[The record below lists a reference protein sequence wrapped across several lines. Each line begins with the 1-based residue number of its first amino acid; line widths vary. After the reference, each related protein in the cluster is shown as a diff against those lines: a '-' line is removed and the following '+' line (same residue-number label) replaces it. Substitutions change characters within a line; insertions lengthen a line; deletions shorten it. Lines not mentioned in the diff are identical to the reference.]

1 MSRQVNYNI
10 PIQNSDNNI
19 YTKYEVNMEEY
30 QIKIESLISL
40 LSELFTTEN
49 FEVDFQL
56 AYSKCH
62 EICLNRMAKELYNE
76 VVKLFTKIVSSYKEQ
91 LLIIPFPDNISLFF
105 EKITNN
111 FEFYSKKISQ
121 ISDMLSYMDR
131 IRERSHLNDLSISNK
146 AIQIFYQNIIF
157 EDNIKVRI
165 IQSLS
170 KEFNEIK
177 NGKKDKIELFK
188 KFFSMIIEKQY
199 GTIFYSIDLI
209 PTITQDTKSFF
220 EKMNLDFT
228 SKIANQDKKEIYLS
242 IKNYLTKINEELI
255 IHEEYFKLLEERDS
269 LIENIY
275 DLCIVHQFELFF
287 KKGAKKAFKLNEI
300 EFFKIIYNIV
310 FCYNV
315 KNIDDIKN
323 QFYTLFN
330 EMISKQ
336 LKKLSNT
343 FVTIKT
349 NKQVEYFNFYQ
360 YIEEIFNL
368 KKKFTN
374 FLINAINNDPKVEH
388 IIKSNFEKLIN
399 NEYSS
404 EFVNSFIKLIHE
416 EIKLCQKIKNNK
428 RIIEFSGKFEVIFK
442 LINNKDLFEIVYRN
456 NLCKRLI
463 RNSSMMKETEVIF
476 YEKMK
481 EESGTNYVKDI
492 KTMISDI
499 MNSLEINYNYKVD
512 TKNNNIECYFK
523 ILSKDSWPIK
533 INTKTIKDENNNNN
547 NTDNKKDE
555 EKKNINVKIDITLPL
570 PLFKCLSDFNI
581 YYNGHY
587 KNRNL
592 IYIPELSWAELN
604 AKINNKEYT
613 FIVSV
618 SQLVILM
625 LFNKN
630 KKISIETICNETK
643 IKQNQIQS
651 YYYYL
656 VKNKL
661 LFLNNNI
668 LELNTNFISN
678 ENKINL
684 NYKNTKNDEKEKKEE
699 KELSHFVIEDRKY
712 QLDASIIHELK
723 FNKKLPFEE
732 LKKNLIKN
740 LSGYFVPEVQ
750 LIKARLENLLDRNL
764 IKRDEN
770 NSEIYIYI
778 A

>member
-1 MSRQVNYNI
+1 MSHQVNFNI

-76 VVKLFTKIVSSYKEQ
+76 VVKLFNKIVSSYKEQ
-91 LLIIPFPDNISLFF
+91 LLNISFPDNLSLFF

-146 AIQIFYQNIIF
+146 GIQIFYQNIIF
-157 EDNIKVRI
+157 EDIIKMRI

-188 KFFSMIIEKQY
+188 KFFNMIIEKQY

-228 SKIANQDKKEIYLS
+228 SKITNQDKKEIYLS

-255 IHEEYFKLLEERDS
+255 IHDEYFKLLEERNS

-300 EFFKIIYNIV
+300 EFFKIIYNII

-323 QFYTLFN
+323 QFYTHFN

-343 FVTIKT
+343 FVTIKP

-428 RIIEFSGKFEVIFK
+428 RIIEFSGKFDIIFK

-463 RNSSMMKETEVIF
+463 RNSSMMKETELIF

-533 INTKTIKDENNNNN
+533 INTKTLKEENNNNS
-547 NTDNKKDE
+547 TDNKKDDD
-555 EKKNINVKIDITLPL
+555 KNNLNVKIDIILPL
-570 PLFKCLSDFNI
+570 PLYKCLSDFNI
-581 YYNGHY
+581 YYNSHF

-592 IYIPELSWAELN
+592 IYIPELSWAELS

-656 VKNKL
+656 VKTKL
-661 LFLNNNI
+661 LILNNNI
-668 LELNTNFISN
+668 LELNTNFKSN

-712 QLDASIIHELK
+712 QIDASIIHELK
-723 FNKKLPFEE
+723 FNKKLSFEE
-732 LKKNLIKN
+732 LKKNIIKN
-740 LSGYFVPEVQ
+740 LSGYFVPEIQ

>member
-1 MSRQVNYNI
+1 
-10 PIQNSDNNI
+10 
-19 YTKYEVNMEEY
+19 
-30 QIKIESLISL
+30 
-40 LSELFTTEN
+40 
-49 FEVDFQL
+49 
-56 AYSKCH
+56 
-62 EICLNRMAKELYNE
+62 
-76 VVKLFTKIVSSYKEQ
+76 
-91 LLIIPFPDNISLFF
+91 
-105 EKITNN
+105 
-111 FEFYSKKISQ
+111 
-121 ISDMLSYMDR
+121 
-131 IRERSHLNDLSISNK
+131 
-146 AIQIFYQNIIF
+146 
-157 EDNIKVRI
+157 
-165 IQSLS
+165 
-170 KEFNEIK
+170 
-177 NGKKDKIELFK
+177 
-188 KFFSMIIEKQY
+188 
-199 GTIFYSIDLI
+199 
-209 PTITQDTKSFF
+209 
-220 EKMNLDFT
+220 
-228 SKIANQDKKEIYLS
+228 
-242 IKNYLTKINEELI
+242 
-255 IHEEYFKLLEERDS
+255 
-269 LIENIY
+269 
-275 DLCIVHQFELFF
+275 
-287 KKGAKKAFKLNEI
+287 
-300 EFFKIIYNIV
+300 
-310 FCYNV
+310 
-315 KNIDDIKN
+315 
-323 QFYTLFN
+323 
-330 EMISKQ
+330 
-336 LKKLSNT
+336 
-343 FVTIKT
+343 
-349 NKQVEYFNFYQ
+349 
-360 YIEEIFNL
+360 
-368 KKKFTN
+368 
-374 FLINAINNDPKVEH
+374 
-388 IIKSNFEKLIN
+388 
-399 NEYSS
+399 
-404 EFVNSFIKLIHE
+404 
-416 EIKLCQKIKNNK
+416 
-428 RIIEFSGKFEVIFK
+428 
-442 LINNKDLFEIVYRN
+442 
-456 NLCKRLI
+456 
-463 RNSSMMKETEVIF
+463 MMKETEVIF

-499 MNSLEINYNYKVD
+499 MNSLEVNYNYKVD

-533 INTKTIKDENNNNN
+533 INTKTIKEENNNNN
-547 NTDNKKDE
+547 NADNKKDE

-661 LFLNNNI
+661 LILNNNI